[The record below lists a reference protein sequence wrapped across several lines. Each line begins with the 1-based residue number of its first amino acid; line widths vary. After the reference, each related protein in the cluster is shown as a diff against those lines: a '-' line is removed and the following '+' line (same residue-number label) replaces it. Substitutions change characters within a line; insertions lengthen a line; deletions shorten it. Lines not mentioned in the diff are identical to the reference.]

1 VLYPIYASTFIFAAI
16 IACFA
21 YGIPIR
27 ASHFAGFALL
37 ITGMYLL
44 GR

>member
-1 VLYPIYASTFIFAAI
+1 MRQ
-16 IACFA
+16 CRRKFA

-27 ASHFAGFALL
+27 APHFAGFALL
-37 ITGMYLL
+37 IAGMYLL